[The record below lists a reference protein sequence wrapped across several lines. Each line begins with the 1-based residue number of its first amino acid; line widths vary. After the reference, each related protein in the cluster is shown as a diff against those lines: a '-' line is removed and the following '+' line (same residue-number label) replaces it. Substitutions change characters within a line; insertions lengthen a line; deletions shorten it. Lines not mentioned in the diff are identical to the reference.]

1 MRYSL
6 LLPLAFLG
14 LTGCVVTTPSPA
26 PTSTTYV
33 TPTPAPTATV
43 IAQPT
48 PTYVSPPNTTTVIR
62 TP

>member
-1 MRYSL
+1 MRYAF

-14 LTGCVVTTPSPA
+14 LTGCVVTTPAPA